1 MDEIIWV
8 EILTRHG
15 DVAARYRCAGRGVRI
30 GRAYSN
36 DVVLDDPAVAPEH
49 ICILRGEDGRLFAED
64 LGSLNGLYLGHG
76 RERQRRI
83 ALDGDRPIR
92 IGGTYLRI
100 RAADHAVAPDR
111 IAKPQA
117 RRWPAA
123 LALAGAALGLA
134 LLPLWLGET
143 GEFETS
149 RYVLPILGGALLIFG
164 WTAFWSVLARVFSRD
179 AGFER
184 NLLIALAGVSAIL
197 IYLQLVA
204 VAAYAFS
211 WPALGAYSYVGLW
224 AMLAAVCFCH
234 LRPIGPPRL
243 GLKGAAVAGLL
254 AVGIAAQAVLQ
265 LDTRTGFDPR
275 DHVRRLLPPGLRLT
289 AAKSTDEFFGELAP
303 LKRDLDRARAKD
315 TP

>member
-15 DVAARYRCAGRGVRI
+15 DVAARHRCSGRGVRI

-49 ICILRGEDGRLFAED
+49 ICILRDEGGRLVAED

-76 RERQRRI
+76 SERQRRI

-92 IGGTYLRI
+92 IGRTYLRI
-100 RAADHAVAPDR
+100 RAAGHDVAPDR

-117 RRWPAA
+117 LRWPAA
-123 LALAGAALGLA
+123 LALAGAALGLE
-134 LLPLWLGET
+134 LLSLWLGET
-143 GEFETS
+143 GEFEAS
-149 RYVLPILGGALLIFG
+149 RYLLPILGGALVILG
-164 WTAFWSVLARVFSRD
+164 WTAFWSVLARSFSRE

-184 NLLIALAGVSAIL
+184 NLLIALAGVLAAL
-197 IYLQLVA
+197 LYLQLVA

-211 WPALGAYSYVGLW
+211 WPAVGAYSYVGLL
-224 AMLAAVCFCH
+224 AMLAAVCFVH

-243 GLKGAAVAGLL
+243 RLKGAAVAGLM
-254 AVGIAAQAVLQ
+254 AVAIAAQTAMQ
-265 LDTRTGFDPR
+265 LDTRTGFDPS
-275 DHVRRLLPPGLRLT
+275 DHVRRLLPPNLRLT

-303 LKRDLDRARAKD
+303 LKRDLDRARAK
-315 TP
+315 TPP